1 MKTANAIIFQAIDVV
16 AAVKTGIRETD
27 LQQAEKG
34 NIKMKAF
41 KCKEQIS
48 YLRNNTLNSG
58 RQAYWQYY

>member
-1 MKTANAIIFQAIDVV
+1 MKTGNDIIFQAIDVA
-16 AAVKTGIRETD
+16 AAVKTGIKEID

-41 KCKEQIS
+41 ICKEKAS
-48 YLRNNTLNSG
+48 YLWNNSLNSR